1 MRFLSALLLCVAVAA
16 FATAAPAKKGSPELK
31 SVTALAFNSEGVL
44 FIGDSTAAKVYAV
57 ETGETKSEA
66 KGALKVEKLNE
77 QIGGMLGVPAAQVTI
92 ADVKVNPVSGNVFLA
107 VRRGNGPSA
116 AAVVLKVTR
125 DGKISE
131 FGLKDVMFSSVDLP
145 NATDKNRAE
154 AITSL
159 GFANGK
165 LIVAGLSNEE
175 FASTL
180 RVIPFPFAD
189 SVSATGVKIY
199 HGAHGKYETQAPVRT
214 FTTYKIGNAEQV
226 IAAYQC
232 TPLVKFPVGDL
243 QPGNKVTGTTI
254 AELGNRN
261 RPLDMIVYKKD
272 GKDFVLIANSAR
284 GIMKIAGDSLATNE
298 GITTRIPDKAG
309 VTYQTIESW
318 KDVVQ
323 LDKLDDAH
331 AVILVQNKDAT
342 VCTLTSVELP

>member
-1 MRFLSALLLCVAVAA
+1 MRYLSALILCVAVAA
-16 FATAAPAKKGSPELK
+16 CAAAAPAKKGSPQLK
-31 SVTALAFNSEGVL
+31 SVTALAFNSDGVL
-44 FIGDSTAAKVYAV
+44 FVGDSTAAKVYAI
-57 ETGETKSEA
+57 ETHEKVDAS
-66 KGALKVEKLNE
+66 KGAIKIEKLTE
-77 QIGGMLGVPAAQVTI
+77 KIGGMLGVPAAQVSI
-92 ADVKVNPVSGNVFLA
+92 ADVKANPASGSVYLA
-107 VRRGNGPSA
+107 VRRGTGPDA
-116 AAVVLKVTR
+116 AAVILKVTR

-131 FGLKDVMFSSVDLP
+131 FSLKDVMVSSVELP
-145 NATDKNRAE
+145 NALSDKRAE
-154 AITSL
+154 AITSI

-189 SVSATGVKIY
+189 SAAATGVKIY
-199 HGAHGKYETQAPVRT
+199 HGAHGKFETQAPVRT

-284 GIMKIAGDSLATNE
+284 GIMKLAGDSLATNE
-298 GITTRIPDKAG
+298 GITTRVPDKAG
-309 VTYQTIESW
+309 VKYETVEGW

-331 AVILVQNKDAT
+331 AVILTDDKKT
-342 VCTLTSVELP
+342 VTLASVELP

>member
-1 MRFLSALLLCVAVAA
+1 MRYLTALMMCVAVAT
-16 FATAAPAKKGSPELK
+16 FAVAAPAKKGSAELK
-31 SVTALAFNSEGVL
+31 SVTAIAFNGEGVL

-57 ETGETKSEA
+57 ETGEAKSEA
-66 KGALKVEKLNE
+66 KGALKVEKLKD

-92 ADVKVNPVSGNVFLA
+92 ADLKVNPVSGNVFLA
-107 VRRGNGPSA
+107 VRRGDGPDA
-116 AAVVLKVTR
+116 AAAILKVTR

-131 FGLKDVMFSSVDLP
+131 FGLKDVMVSSIELP
-145 NATDKNRAE
+145 NAVNTKRSE

-165 LIVAGLSNEE
+165 LIVAGTSNEE

-180 RVIPFPFAD
+180 RVIPFPFGDAA
-189 SVSATGVKIY
+189 SATGVKIY
-199 HGAHGKYETQAPVRT
+199 HGAHGAYETQSPVRT
-214 FTTYKIGNAEQV
+214 FTTLKIGNAEQV

-284 GIMKIAGDSLATNE
+284 GIMKISGESLATNE
-298 GITTRIPDKAG
+298 GITTKIPDKAG
-309 VTYQTIESW
+309 VKYETVEGW
-318 KDVVQ
+318 KDVMQ

-331 AVILVQNKDAT
+331 AVILTDDKKTAT
-342 VCTLTSVELP
+342 LASVELP